1 MSERGK
7 NTMRKYEDRFREL
20 VDSGEIAE
28 LCRRRHTVNVP
39 GTVFGKA
46 HWETCFYGGWK
57 LQVGRYAGS
66 FWRIIDPAGVR
77 RARGRNRAQLEAFLN
92 DRPVSISANYRDAGY
107 GFSRYPGNGDAT
119 AVLIHG
125 WGVRAFSMTLL
136 AKMLR
141 REGYSVLNYDYPSS
155 EQGIEAHA
163 ERFLACY
170 RREAPAGK
178 IYFLTHSMGGL
189 ILRHAMAKMTE
200 AECRAIDAI
209 VMLGP
214 PNGGS
219 WLAFF
224 GRSPMVKLFNASLG
238 DMAPGAPTLDIPAP
252 AWLPPV
258 GIIAGKMDGKV
269 PFAST
274 ALPAGMSFRRERV
287 LATHPGLRR
296 PSRTGELILQFFRH
310 KNFDL

>member
-20 VDSGEIAE
+20 VDSGEIAG
-28 LCRRRHTVNVP
+28 LCRRRHTLNAPARVSSER
-39 GTVFGKA
+39 F
-46 HWETCFYGGWK
+46 WETCRHGGWK
-57 LQVGRYAGS
+57 LQIGSCAGRL
-66 FWRIIDPAGVR
+66 WRIADPHGVR
-77 RARGRNRAQLEAFLN
+77 RARGRNEAQLEAFLN
-92 DRPVSISANYRDAGY
+92 DRPVTVVANYRDAGY
-107 GFSRYPGNGDAT
+107 GFSRYPGEGGAT

-125 WGVRAFSMTLL
+125 WGVRAHSMGNL
-136 AKMLR
+136 AKMLQR
-141 REGYSVLNYDYPSS
+141 AGYSVLNYDYPSS
-155 EQGIEAHA
+155 ERGIEAHA

-189 ILRHAMAKMTE
+189 ILRHAMAKMSE

-209 VMLGP
+209 VLLGP

-219 WLAFF
+219 WLAIF
-224 GRSPMVKLFNASLG
+224 GKSPMVKFFNASLG
-238 DMAPGAPTLDIPAP
+238 DMAPGAGALDIPAP

-274 ALPAGMSFRRERV
+274 ALPAGMPFRRERV
-287 LATHPGLRR
+287 AATHPGLRR
-296 PSRTGELILQFFRH
+296 PSRTGELILQFFRF
-310 KNFDL
+310 KSFDL